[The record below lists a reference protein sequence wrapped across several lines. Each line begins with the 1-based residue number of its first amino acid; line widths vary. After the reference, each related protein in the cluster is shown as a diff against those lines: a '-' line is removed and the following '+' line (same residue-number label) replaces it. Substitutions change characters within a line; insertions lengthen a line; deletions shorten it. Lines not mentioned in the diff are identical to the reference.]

1 MALTMMPV
9 RTNEM
14 KSTRPGRARVW
25 PALQLCALLVWLPNT
40 SLANSLD
47 DAVVE
52 DALLGTIAEAL
63 AAYAIDVTTNLNSR
77 DVVRQRIDQPRLGR
91 FPDLP
96 VDTLPGSD
104 EILDWEAEFSNG
116 FIGGLAILAPSQT
129 GSGSRELML
138 DEWLGSEVEARMFV
152 TFYGEDLPAIDK
164 LQQVVNAYSYRS
176 KLLIDAVD
184 VTLAGELYSTAAQRL
199 ALDSREAR
207 RYASAVTEL
216 EYLGE
221 RVRRNENSL
230 FEADGNAGDSRL
242 ARQEPAVFL
251 KETLGDEFNQS
262 TIREIIVPGGVALG
276 ESARLDLPAVA
287 LVFAEGELLLEDD
300 AGKRWALPE
309 LDLATLKALFDF
321 VSRSEAIQSDAMVD
335 IDGEGR
341 VKITAA
347 LRDTDAGFAIMTA
360 DTVPFE
366 YVRNLAV
373 TKSVIIDT
381 AVNWQTL
388 PAENALQYE
397 TDFEV
402 RFLSADNMRIAQT
415 RAALEYTYSSN
426 TEEVDYID
434 SWGRDAGRL
443 HENLDYAGLGSSIG
457 VVARYAGWIALFR
470 TLQAEDIPFLHGRYA
485 FMKLDK
491 SGRSTPG
498 RY

>member
-1 MALTMMPV
+1 MALLMMPAGTTRLT
-9 RTNEM
+9 RTR
-14 KSTRPGRARVW
+14 SGCARVW
-25 PALQLCALLVWLPNT
+25 PALLLCGFSVWLTNIA
-40 SLANSLD
+40 LASSLD
-47 DAVVE
+47 EAVVE

-63 AAYAIDVTTNLNSR
+63 AAYGIDVTTNLNSR
-77 DVVRQRIDQPRLGR
+77 EVMRQRIDQPRLGR

-116 FIGGLAILAPSQT
+116 FIGGLAILAPAQT
-129 GSGSRELML
+129 NSDSRELTL
-138 DEWLGSEVEARMFV
+138 NEWLDSGSAVRMFV
-152 TFYGEDLPAIDK
+152 TFYVDDLPAIEK

-176 KLLIDAVD
+176 RLLINAVD
-184 VTLAGELYSTAAQRL
+184 VALAGELYSTAAQRL

-207 RYASAVTEL
+207 RYDSAVTEL

-230 FEADGNAGDSRL
+230 FEADGNAGNNRL

-276 ESARLDLPAVA
+276 ESARLDLPVVA
-287 LVFAEGELLLEDD
+287 LAFAEGKFFLEDKT
-300 AGKRWALPE
+300 GKRWALPD

-321 VSRSEAIQSDAMVD
+321 VSRSEAIQSDAIVD
-335 IDGEGR
+335 IDGDGR
-341 VKITAA
+341 VRIAA
-347 LRDTDAGFAIMTA
+347 TLRDTDAGFAILAA
-360 DTVPFE
+360 DTQPFE
-366 YVRNLAV
+366 YVRNLSV

-381 AVNWQTL
+381 AVNWQAPL
-388 PAENALQYE
+388 ADNALQFE

-415 RAALEYTYSSN
+415 RAALEYTYASGAD
-426 TEEVDYID
+426 EVAYID

-443 HENLDYAGLGSSIG
+443 HENLDFAGLGTSIG

-470 TLQAEDIPFLHGRYA
+470 TLHAEKVPFLHGRYA

-491 SGRSTPG
+491 SGRRTPA